1 MGSNFKKAVLEE
13 QTTNA
18 IKQWHAGVKLKR
30 KKQRLS
36 SQAAADDFPENS
48 TTISTVDSSSHQPPT
63 LASFEIGSALE
74 IQEAGP
80 AMPTSVAVEI
90 QMASM
95 EKKLERGYRVI

>member
-1 MGSNFKKAVLEE
+1 MGSNFKRAVLEE
-13 QTTNA
+13 GTTNA
-18 IKQWHAGVKLKR
+18 IKQWHARVKLKL

-48 TTISTVDSSSHQPPT
+48 TTVETDSSSHQRPT
-63 LASFEIGSALE
+63 LASSEIGSAPE
-74 IQEAGP
+74 MQEAGP

-95 EKKLERGYRVI
+95 EKKLEGDYRVT